1 MHISATA
8 ALKWRHC
15 FISKLQLL
23 ILSYV
28 IVLEEDRKM
37 TSEHVW
43 RHVTG
48 NLSIIYKGLGSDNET
63 YEFVDGITDN
73 TAPVI
78 IALSVFGVISNSFT
92 AFTILNSPVMRKKVG
107 EIFIVFH

>member
-1 MHISATA
+1 M
-8 ALKWRHC
+8 
-15 FISKLQLL
+15 
-23 ILSYV
+23 
-28 IVLEEDRKM
+28 LEEERMM

-43 RHVTG
+43 RHATG
-48 NLSIIYKGLGSDNET
+48 NLSIIYEGAGPDNET

-92 AFTILNSPVMRKKVG
+92 VFTILNSPVMRKKVG
-107 EIFIVFH
+107 EIFIVF